1 MKYYFYDVNNVST
14 FMTDKDKIG
23 GGFTMK
29 RLVTLFLAMVMV
41 VSLFTACNQKK
52 DSDNTDS
59 KKPVSS
65 TVDNTDSKDSDN
77 QETKQEDPVKI
88 KIYYSD
94 NATLPFKED
103 WLTVKEVEKRFNV
116 DFEFEVIPIADYATK
131 VSLTLNTGNNTPD
144 VILYQS
150 TKGENASLALNGAL
164 VPVSD
169 YAEFTPNFNARVEEF
184 GLTDT
189 VNKLSLADGKRY
201 YMPSLFDVP
210 FYDGG
215 LILREDFLESEGLTA
230 PKTFDDLYNILKAYK
245 AKNPDSY
252 PLTILAG
259 PRVLYR
265 MTMPSFG
272 ISLGKNGASGT
283 NTLSWDYEKGEYFPG
298 AISEGYKEYIGFL
311 AKLFAEG
318 LLDPE
323 MADPIDGDVWSQKMA
338 SGKSMATYAY
348 YDQIGGV
355 TASSEIEGF
364 KLQMYPSLEGPA
376 GAHHQQKSR
385 TGSGIMFPAAT
396 AKRDDF
402 ERVVRTI
409 DEVFFSEEGAKIWCL
424 GVEGVTY
431 TEENGVIKYSDDLV
445 NSADGVYKSLQIN
458 YGCGSDVTQ
467 LVWINEREMTKYDEN
482 YARINKEV
490 AAMGNVIQEIPPTPL
505 FDDLTAEDAG
515 VMQTPLLD
523 AFEVWADA
531 FITGKK
537 SVENDWDAYVKEMQ
551 ALRIDEFCKIYN
563 DNLK

>member
-1 MKYYFYDVNNVST
+1 MPT
-14 FMTDKDKIG
+14 
-23 GGFTMK
+23 
-29 RLVTLFLAMVMV
+29 
-41 VSLFTACNQKK
+41 
-52 DSDNTDS
+52 
-59 KKPVSS
+59 
-65 TVDNTDSKDSDN
+65 
-77 QETKQEDPVKI
+77 
-88 KIYYSD
+88 
-94 NATLPFKED
+94 
-103 WLTVKEVEKRFNV
+103 
-116 DFEFEVIPIADYATK
+116 
-131 VSLTLNTGNNTPD
+131 
-144 VILYQS
+144 
-150 TKGENASLALNGAL
+150 
-164 VPVSD
+164 SD
-169 YAEFTPNFNARVEEF
+169 YADFTPNFNARVEEF

-189 VNKLSLADGKRY
+189 VNALNLADGKRY
-201 YMPSLFDVP
+201 YLPSLFDVP

-215 LILREDFLESEGLTA
+215 LILREDFLQAEGLAA

-283 NTLSWDYEKGEYFPG
+283 NTLSWDYEKGEYFAG
-298 AISEGYKEYIGFL
+298 AISDGYKQYIGFL
-311 AKLFAEG
+311 AKLYAEG

-323 MADPIDGDVWSQKMA
+323 MADPVDGDAWSQKMA
-338 SGKSMATYAY
+338 SGKAMATYAY

-355 TASSEIEGF
+355 TATSEIEGF
-364 KLQMYPSLEGPA
+364 KLQMYPALEGPA
-376 GAHHQQKSR
+376 GAHHQAKSR

-409 DEVFFSEEGAKIWCL
+409 DEVFFSEEGAKLWCL

-431 TEENGVIKYSDDLV
+431 TEENGVIKYTDELV
-445 NSADGVYKSLQIN
+445 NSAEGVYKSLQIK
-458 YGCGSDVTQ
+458 YGAGSDVTQ
-467 LVWINEREMTKYDEN
+467 LVWFIDREMTKYDEN

-523 AFEVWADA
+523 AFEVWADG

-537 SVENDWDAYVKEMQ
+537 SVENDWDTYVSEMQ
-551 ALRIDEFCKIYN
+551 NLRIDEFCKIYN